1 MNSLLM
7 FNLTIK
13 IIYYFL
19 IINRNIFILIVLINQ
34 NFLLD
39 YYFHFLI
46 LNFII
51 LLNLNFHL
59 HQVFF
64 NVKFYK

>member
-19 IINRNIFILIVLINQ
+19 IINRNIFVLIILINQ

>member
-19 IINRNIFILIVLINQ
+19 IINRNIFVLIILINQ

-51 LLNLNFHL
+51 
-59 HQVFF
+59 
-64 NVKFYK
+64 